1 MQLPRKMSAHN
12 VMASIGRTLGN
23 RESKPP
29 ASNEIRFAGDERK
42 DKLYEP
48 KHKQKLVRVLTV
60 VAYVIFVSMAA
71 ILLSLYYTFV
81 WNPKDQA
88 VRRTRIDKQEC
99 SKTPSLDSL
108 TTPPISNETQIERM
122 TARSTTVENKQLE
135 QIDLSI
141 TQQQKNFSEV
151 FTEIADV
158 RETSVE
164 FTSISTTGNYHNFT
178 SITSEDDES
187 VT

>member
-1 MQLPRKMSAHN
+1 MSAHN

-29 ASNEIRFAGDERK
+29 APNEVRLAGDERK

-81 WNPKDQA
+81 WNPTDQA
-88 VRRTRIDKQEC
+88 ARKMRVNRTEC
-99 SKTPSLDSL
+99 VNLPPDST
-108 TTPPISNETQIERM
+108 TTPPIFNETQIEKV
-122 TARSTTVENKQLE
+122 TARSTTTKVDNKLRLLE
-135 QIDLSI
+135 EMDSS
-141 TQQQKNFSEV
+141 T
-151 FTEIADV
+151 TERQRGLWRVLTETADIE
-158 RETSVE
+158 ETSVE
-164 FTSISTTGNYHNFT
+164 LMSISTTRNRRNNLT
-178 SITSEDDES
+178 NITNDDDES

>member
-1 MQLPRKMSAHN
+1 MSAHN

-23 RESKPP
+23 RESKPAAP
-29 ASNEIRFAGDERK
+29 NEVRFAGDERK

-48 KHKQKLVRVLTV
+48 KHKQKVIRVLTV

-88 VRRTRIDKQEC
+88 IRRVKTTDKPEC
-99 SKTPSLDSL
+99 EKLSSPSLDSL
-108 TTPPISNETQIERM
+108 TIPPISNETQIERM
-122 TARSTTVENKQLE
+122 TARSTTTDNKQLE
-135 QIDLSI
+135 QIDLST
-141 TQQQKNFSEV
+141 TQKRIPEV

-158 RETSVE
+158 EETSVE
-164 FTSISTTGNYHNFT
+164 PTSISTARDYHNIT